1 MLALCIPACYK
12 LGRPSL
18 DATHRQRHG
27 LGKALLRDAILR
39 TIQVSQ
45 MVGVRALLV
54 HALSRQ
60 AATFYEAHG
69 FHASPLNARTLFL
82 SLSDI

>member
-1 MLALCIPACYK
+1 MCRPACYK

-27 LGKALLRDAILR
+27 LGK
-39 TIQVSQ
+39 
-45 MVGVRALLV
+45 ALLV

-82 SLSDI
+82 SLSDSGG